1 MGMTATALRPSL
13 LRESEVSANV
23 EVCDEVLG
31 EDLTAYLAG
40 ANTIGEFRSWC
51 AGPVLSTD
59 TAARRLSAAVELI
72 GIFLAVNRTSQAA
85 SWLREAGPGGL
96 VPARALRE
104 STADPATV
112 KALHEAAE
120 AFTGIG

>member
-1 MGMTATALRPSL
+1 MGMTATALRPLST
-13 LRESEVSANV
+13 VSADV

-40 ANTIGEFRSWC
+40 ANTIDEFRSWSS
-51 AGPVLSTD
+51 GPVLGSD
-59 TAARRLSAAVELI
+59 SAARRLAAAVELI
-72 GIFLAVNRTSQAA
+72 SIFHTVNRTAQAA
-85 SWLREAGPGGL
+85 SWLREASSSGL

-104 STADPATV
+104 SSGDPATV

-120 AFTGIG
+120 AFASAIA